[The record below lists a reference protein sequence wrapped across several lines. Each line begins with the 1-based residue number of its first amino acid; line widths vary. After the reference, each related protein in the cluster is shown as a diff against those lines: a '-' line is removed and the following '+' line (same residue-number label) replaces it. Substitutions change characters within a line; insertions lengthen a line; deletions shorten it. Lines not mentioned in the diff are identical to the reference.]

1 MSIHHQLAAVLQQ
14 ALQEAQAA
22 GTLPT
27 FAPPEITIERP
38 REASFGD
45 YASPTPL
52 KLAREARMAPIKIA
66 QAIVDHLPATDY
78 IQEVTVAPPGFINI
92 RLTEARL
99 QQVLLDVLEQGKQY
113 GRVHLGDGQKAQIEC
128 VSANP
133 TGPIHIGRTRG
144 GVMGDTLARA
154 MRLAGYDVVLEYYYN
169 DAGRQITLLGESTK
183 IRYLQLLG
191 QDVELAEEHYKGD
204 YITDIA
210 RELYA
215 AHGAALRDQPA
226 EYFGSYA
233 KDQIAKSQKE
243 TLRRINIVF
252 DVYYNE
258 QSLYETGRVWEALET
273 LQEKG
278 YVYQK
283 DGAQWFKTT
292 EFGDDKD
299 RVLVKK
305 TGEPTYRMPDIAY
318 HWDKAQRGFDLVV
331 DFFGPDHHA
340 TAPQVLMGVQA
351 LGYPTDF
358 VRTVLHQ
365 IISIIKDG
373 QEMKMSTR
381 AGTFVAL
388 DDVLDEVGPDP
399 IRYFMIS
406 RSGNSPIEFDLNLA
420 LERSDKNPVYYIQ
433 NAHVR
438 CAGIFR
444 KWAEAGGAP
453 DADAGADLSLLT
465 HESELAFMR
474 KAMELPEVIE
484 QMVLNSEP
492 HHIAFYAYELAATF
506 HPAYENCRVLNDDV
520 PEPLR
525 LARLCFYRVA
535 KQLFAHVL
543 NLMGMSA
550 PEVM

>member
-1 MSIHHQLAAVLQQ
+1 MSVHHQLATV
-14 ALQEAQAA
+14 LQEALQAA
-22 GTLPT
+22 QSAGALPP
-27 FAPPEITIERP
+27 FDPPEIVIERP

-52 KLAREARMAPIKIA
+52 KLARDARMAPIKIA
-66 QAIVDHLPATDY
+66 QTLVDHLPAADY

-92 RLTEARL
+92 RLTVERL
-99 QQVLLDVLEQGKQY
+99 QQVVAEVLRDGMGY
-113 GRVHLGDGQKAQIEC
+113 GRIHLGDGLKAQIEC

-154 MRLAGYDVVLEYYYN
+154 MRLAGYEVILEYYYN
-169 DAGRQITLLGESTK
+169 DAGRQITMLGESTK

-191 QDVELAEEHYKGD
+191 QEADLGPDHYKGD

-210 RELYA
+210 QQLHA
-215 AHGAALRDQPA
+215 AHGDSLQDQPID
-226 EYFGSYA
+226 YFGSYA
-233 KDQIAKSQKE
+233 KDQIAQSQKE

-252 DVYYNE
+252 DVYFNE
-258 QSLYETGRVWEALET
+258 QSLYENGRVWEALET

-278 YVYQK
+278 YVYEQ

-292 EFGDDKD
+292 EFGDEKD

-351 LGYPTDF
+351 LGYPTEF

-365 IISIIKDG
+365 IISIVKDG

-388 DDVLDEVGPDP
+388 DDLLDEVGPDP

-420 LERSDKNPVYYIQ
+420 LEKSDKNPVYYIQ

-444 KWAEAGGAP
+444 KWADAGGAP
-453 DADAGADLSLLT
+453 DADAQADLSLLT
-465 HESELAFMR
+465 HDSELAFLR
-474 KAMELPEVIE
+474 KALELPQVIE
-484 QMVLNSEP
+484 QMVVHSEP
-492 HHIAFYAYELAATF
+492 HHIAFYAYDLAATF

-525 LARLCFYRVA
+525 HARLHFYRAA

-543 NLMGMSA
+543 SLMGMSA

>member
-1 MSIHHQLAAVLQQ
+1 MSIHHQLAAVLQD
-14 ALQEAQAA
+14 ALQAAQAA
-22 GTLPT
+22 GALPT
-27 FAPPEITIERP
+27 FDSPEITIERP

-66 QAIVDHLPATDY
+66 QAIVDYLPATDY

-92 RLTEARL
+92 RLTQQRL
-99 QQVLLDVLEQGKQY
+99 QRVMVDVLQEGDGY
-113 GRVHLGDGQKAQIEC
+113 GRIHVGDGQKAQIEC

-169 DAGRQITLLGESTK
+169 DAGRQVTLLGESTK

-191 QDVELAEEHYKGD
+191 QDVELADEHYKGD

-215 AHGAALRDQPA
+215 EHGDKLQDQPT
-226 EYFGSYA
+226 EYFGNYA

-278 YVYQK
+278 YVYEK

-331 DFFGPDHHA
+331 DIFGPDHHA

-351 LGYPTDF
+351 LGYPTQF

-388 DDVLDEVGPDP
+388 DDVLDEVGSDP

-406 RSGNSPIEFDLNLA
+406 RSGNSPIEFDLDLA

-453 DADAGADLSLLT
+453 DAEVDADLSLLT

-474 KAMELPEVIE
+474 KAMELSAVVE
-484 QMVLNSEP
+484 QMVLTSEP
-492 HHIAFYAYELAATF
+492 HHIAFYAYELAAVF
-506 HPAYENCRVLNDDV
+506 HPAYENCRVLHEDV

-525 LARLCFYRVA
+525 RARLYFYRAA

-543 NLMGMSA
+543 DLMGMSA